1 MHPAIFLDRDGVI
14 IENRANYIRKWADV
28 VFYPKALAAL
38 ARMYSSPYKIIIVTN
53 QSVVGRNI
61 ISKQAAMAIN
71 QQILKVITAAGG
83 RIEGIYMCPHAPQ
96 DQCDC
101 RKPNPGLLLQAAKDL
116 DIDLQSSA
124 MIGDAWSDLL
134 AGQNAGVG
142 HLILVLTGRGEEQ
155 ASEPPPSNLG
165 TYAQVTDL
173 SEALMSLSP
182 PADPPL
188 FHSPPN

>member
-14 IENRANYIRKWADV
+14 IENHANYIRKWADV